1 MTVRSILSSKGNDV
15 VTAGPASSV
24 AEIANILADRKIGA
38 IVMTDS
44 ANHVVGIISERDVVR
59 EIARRGAEIL
69 QEKADAVMTRK
80 VVTCKPE
87 HTINEVMQLMT
98 GGKFRHLPVVENGQL
113 TGIVSIGDVVKVRIQ
128 QAEKEADAI
137 REYIATA

>member
-15 VTAGPASSV
+15 VTAAPASSV

-98 GGKFRHLPVVENGQL
+98 GGKFRHLPVVENGKL